1 MVRTL
6 NLCSLLFLTSLP
18 DSSNTHERADFWR
31 AYTISL
37 LFQNKQVQSRLN
49 SVDIPSSELVKLLRK
64 VLVHQRA
71 IPESPLRELILTVMR
86 LAAQLRC
93 QRGVYEVDDTIRP
106 GDRYN
111 DERMVDFENPDLV
124 ETEADRTS
132 VYAIVSN
139 GVLWR
144 SFTGEG
150 AVQERIVKA
159 RVLVVIDKGDGE

>member
-1 MVRTL
+1 
-6 NLCSLLFLTSLP
+6 
-18 DSSNTHERADFWR
+18 
-31 AYTISL
+31 
-37 LFQNKQVQSRLN
+37 
-49 SVDIPSSELVKLLRK
+49 
-64 VLVHQRA
+64 
-71 IPESPLRELILTVMR
+71 
-86 LAAQLRC
+86 
-93 QRGVYEVDDTIRP
+93 
-106 GDRYN
+106 
-111 DERMVDFENPDLV
+111 MVDFENPDLV